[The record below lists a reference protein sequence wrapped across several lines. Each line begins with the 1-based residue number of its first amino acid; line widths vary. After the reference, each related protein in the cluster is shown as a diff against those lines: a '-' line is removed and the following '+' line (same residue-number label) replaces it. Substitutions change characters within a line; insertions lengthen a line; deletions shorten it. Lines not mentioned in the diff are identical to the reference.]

1 MKTKVV
7 ALLFLLGMSVTIIA
21 QDKLITKTGHVW
33 FYSHAALED
42 IEAHTRQAAAIVITA
57 KGTIAVMIPIMSFEF
72 KKTLMQEHFNE
83 NYMESAKYPKATFT
97 GNINNLSEINPKKN
111 GIYKTVAEG
120 ELTIHNV
127 TRHIKAE
134 GTVEVKDGKYNV
146 KSKFNILL
154 KDYNIAVESRFTK
167 NIATVIEVN
176 IDLNFYY

>member
-1 MKTKVV
+1 MKANVFT
-7 ALLFLLGMSVTIIA
+7 LLFLLGLSVAIFA

-33 FYSHAALED
+33 FYSHAPLEN
-42 IEAHTRQAAAIVITA
+42 IEAHTRQAAAIIITS

-97 GNINNLSEINPKKN
+97 GSINNLSDIQPKKN
-111 GIYKTVAEG
+111 GIYRTIAEG
-120 ELTIHNV
+120 DLTIRNI
-127 TRHIKAE
+127 TKHIKAE

-146 KSKFNILL
+146 KSKFDILL
-154 KDYNIAVESRFTK
+154 KDYNILVENRFAK

-176 IDLNFYY
+176 IDLNF